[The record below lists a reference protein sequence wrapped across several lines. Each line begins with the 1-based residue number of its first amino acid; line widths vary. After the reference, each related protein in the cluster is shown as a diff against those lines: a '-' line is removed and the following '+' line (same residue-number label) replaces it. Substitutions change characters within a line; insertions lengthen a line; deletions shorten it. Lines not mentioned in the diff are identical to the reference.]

1 MASVELPAEKEQDCG
16 RGLCSP
22 IPSLDEV
29 LHPDPDRF
37 VAKCT
42 DIAAVNLAC
51 ARGLSSAD
59 ESEFSE
65 YLTLL
70 DTIADAVRRETERS
84 RRLLKLKPAQFHNSE
99 AVFRLYTMEHV
110 FRVRF
115 NIRYDPLVH
124 AIAGNGRPWKS
135 SDSTEVF
142 IHGILSAKRTGTC
155 SSLPAFAIAVG
166 RRLGYPLK
174 LVLAPNHTFY
184 RWDDGNEVLNMQHTE
199 AGGDVRPN
207 EHFYEWPRKWNETDY
222 AINERTH
229 VWLHSMTPKQEAS
242 KFLCN
247 RAIVLR
253 DSGRFGESLQAIDAA
268 ERFNPINPACAE
280 IRLTILN
287 QRHDQA
293 YAQPVLPT
301 AAPTVVGPT
310 QICIHAGYEGL
321 FANVAAISSG
331 RIDQRQL
338 PARPGGNGELTRTQI
353 RNPRFQKEL
362 EP

>member
-1 MASVELPAEKEQDCG
+1 MAFVNLSAERGPDCG
-16 RGLCSP
+16 RGLRSP
-22 IPSLDEV
+22 IPSLDEL

-37 VAKCT
+37 VAKYT

-51 ARGLSSAD
+51 ARGLPGAD
-59 ESEFSE
+59 ESEFPE

-84 RRLLKLKPAQFHNSE
+84 WRLLKLKPAQFNNSE

-124 AIAGNGRPWKS
+124 AIAGNGKPWKS

-142 IHGILSAKRTGTC
+142 IHGILGAKRTGTC
-155 SSLPAFAIAVG
+155 SSLPPFAIAVG

-174 LVLAPNHTFY
+174 LVLAPNHTLY
-184 RWDDGNEVLNMQHTE
+184 RWDDGEEVFNMQHTE
-199 AGGDVRPN
+199 AGGDVWPD
-207 EHFYEWPRKWNETDY
+207 EHFYEWPRKWDETHY

-229 VWLHSMTPKQEAS
+229 VWLHSMTPKQEVS

-253 DSGRFGESLQAIDAA
+253 DIGRFGEALQAIDAA
-268 ERFNPINPACAE
+268 ERFNPINPACVE
-280 IRLTILN
+280 IRITILD
-287 QRHDQA
+287 QMQDQA
-293 YAQPVLPT
+293 YAEPALPT
-301 AAPTVVGPT
+301 TAPTVVRPT

-321 FANVAAISSG
+321 LANVAACSSG
-331 RIDQRQL
+331 TIDPRQL
-338 PARPGGNGELTRTQI
+338 PAQPGGDVELTRTQI
-353 RNPRFQKEL
+353 RNPRF
-362 EP
+362 